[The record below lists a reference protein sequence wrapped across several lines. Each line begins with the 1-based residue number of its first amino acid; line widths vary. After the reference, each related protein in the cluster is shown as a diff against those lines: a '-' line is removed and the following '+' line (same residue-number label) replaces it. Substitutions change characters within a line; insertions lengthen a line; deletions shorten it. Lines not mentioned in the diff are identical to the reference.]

1 MKKAYFQYYETFEKI
16 VQKFKDEAQQ
26 DAFRKKIINYGLFG
40 IEPELTELED
50 MVWEVVKDMIDS
62 QMHRREVNAANRTG
76 AKAPTTVE
84 IAPEIED
91 HDINA
96 MVYMA
101 TKQQEEPAEEPKKE
115 PAKRF
120 VKPTVEEIKAY
131 CDERYN
137 SVNPQQFY
145 DFYESKDWRVGA
157 NKMKDWK
164 AAVRTW
170 EQRDDR
176 RPAAPPRQNTRQLP
190 EDRLT
195 L

>member
-16 VQKFKDEAQQ
+16 VQKFKNEADQ

-40 IEPELTELED
+40 IEPELNEMED

-76 AKAPTTVE
+76 AKAPTTVD
-84 IAPEIED
+84 IAPEIDYEP
-91 HDINA
+91 A
-96 MVYMA
+96 P
-101 TKQQEEPAEEPKKE
+101 QQEAPAAEEPKKE
-115 PAKRF
+115 PPKRF
-120 VKPTVEEIKAY
+120 NKPTVEEIQAY
-131 CDERYN
+131 CNERYN
-137 SVNPQQFY
+137 NVNPQQFY
-145 DFYESKDWRVGA
+145 DFYESKDWKVGA

-176 RPAAPPRQNTRQLP
+176 RPAAPPRQTARQLP

-195 L
+195 F